1 MPGSIAIITNEFNS
15 KIEGTRYFLA
25 HLITLWNQQG
35 LKVHVTEG
43 CNYIPADI
51 AFLHVDTSVV
61 ADEYLELGQR
71 YPVALNGN
79 VKSILKSNISKYLLK
94 RDDPYTGPVI
104 VKTDANYGGANEFV
118 NAVKSGRRGW
128 IDPEVERPWRKRE
141 VMDPLNYPV
150 FNSLSEVPT
159 GVWKNKRLVVE
170 KFLPE
175 RLENGD
181 YRTGTYVFFGEQ
193 ECAFWMTSPKPVVKS
208 AVATDLGMID
218 KIPQSIRQIRKAFG
232 FDYGKFD
239 YTEVDGEVIVYD
251 MNKTP
256 ALGSKLVNMISNQ
269 KMRDLATEILS
280 FG

>member
-1 MPGSIAIITNEFNS
+1 MPKSITIITNEFNS

-25 HLITLWNQQG
+25 QLIKLWDQQG
-35 LKVHVTEG
+35 LKVHVSGG

-79 VKSILKSNISKYLLK
+79 VKSILKSNISKYLLNQ
-94 RDDPYTGPVI
+94 DDSYTGRVI

-118 NAVKSGRRGW
+118 NATRSGRLGW
-128 IDPEVERPWRKRE
+128 IDPEIERPWRKRE
-141 VMDPLNYPV
+141 VMDSVNYPI
-150 FNSLSEVPT
+150 FNSLSEVPN
-159 GVWKNKRLVVE
+159 GVWKNNKLVVE

-175 RLENGD
+175 RLDNGN
-181 YRTGTYVFFGEQ
+181 YRCCTYVFFGNQ
-193 ECAFWMTSPKPVVKS
+193 ESAFWMSSPKPVVKS
-208 AVATDLGMID
+208 TVATDGGLIEE
-218 KIPQSIRQIRKAFG
+218 IPQSIREIRKSSG

-256 ALGSKLVNMISNQ
+256 ALGRISFDMISNQ
-269 KMRDLATEILS
+269 KLKILANEIMS
-280 FG
+280 FD

>member
-25 HLITLWNQQG
+25 HLVSLWSQQG

-61 ADEYLELGQR
+61 ADEYLELGKR
-71 YPVALNGN
+71 YPVTLNGN
-79 VKSILKSNISKYLLK
+79 VKSILKSTISKYLLK
-94 RDDPYTGPVI
+94 RGDPYPGPVI
-104 VKTDANYGGANEFV
+104 IKTDANYGGANEFV
-118 NAVKSGRRGW
+118 NAVRSGRREW

-141 VMDPLNYPV
+141 VMDSLNYPV
-150 FNSLSEVPT
+150 LDSLSEVPT

-181 YRTGTYVFFGEQ
+181 YRTGTYVFFGKQ

-208 AVATDLGMID
+208 AVSNDLGLID
-218 KIPQSIRQIRKAFG
+218 KIPQSLRQIRKTSG

-256 ALGSKLVNMISNQ
+256 ALGSKLVDIISNQ
-269 KMRDLATEILS
+269 KMRDLAGEVFS
-280 FG
+280 FN